1 MAKCNE
7 PLNKSRNTLKES
19 SQNKNKMM
27 QQIMDLI
34 ILVLLKSNPCLSGS
48 QYISPIFMTR
58 ARGLYNKIKTTQL
71 AGSSI
76 GHGSEEAPCLDRL
89 LAAAGEREILWS
101 LMKIRY
107 EILGEIFLCYFLS
120 MHKMRQRLS
129 GSEHNTFPGIATLSK
144 APGFE
149 YSSSADQKF

>member
-1 MAKCNE
+1 
-7 PLNKSRNTLKES
+7 
-19 SQNKNKMM
+19 M

-76 GHGSEEAPCLDRL
+76 GHGCEEAPCLDRL
-89 LAAAGEREILWS
+89 LAAAGEREIL
-101 LMKIRY
+101 
-107 EILGEIFLCYFLS
+107 
-120 MHKMRQRLS
+120 
-129 GSEHNTFPGIATLSK
+129 
-144 APGFE
+144 
-149 YSSSADQKF
+149 